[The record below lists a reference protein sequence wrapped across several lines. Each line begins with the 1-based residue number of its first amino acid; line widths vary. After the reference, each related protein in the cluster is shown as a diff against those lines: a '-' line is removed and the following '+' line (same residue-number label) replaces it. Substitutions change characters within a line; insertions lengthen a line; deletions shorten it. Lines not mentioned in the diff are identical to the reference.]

1 MGKQANGDQELDQKE
16 RRMYYKPDWQ
26 QAKKR
31 IEAFWQNEVI
41 DRCCIAVLA
50 PREHAAVPAYLEQQY
65 GPLLYGLDRI
75 ADDDQEGIERWWTDP
90 EERYKRY
97 TLWFENTY
105 FGGEAVPAI
114 DINWGAMAMA
124 GFYGSPPIFTK
135 KTVWYPPV
143 IEDWDKWEWR
153 FDRSANK
160 LWKQTLAVTSYL
172 VERSEG
178 RYFVGYPEIG
188 SAGDLLA
195 LMRGTDKLCTDLVD
209 HPDAV
214 KRGIQVL
221 TDTWV
226 ELHEQFFQMTHPA
239 NDGGA
244 VLAWMMLWAPGRI
257 AQVACDFSGV
267 ISSKMFREF
276 FCGEIERQSGWNEF
290 GTYHLDGREALRA
303 HLSSLMD
310 IPAIQNI
317 EWTPGV
323 GSPVTYSPE
332 YIPFYKKIQQAGKRL
347 YLLAQ
352 PNEVEPLLGELS
364 PKGLFICT
372 HAESIEDAELLLKHA
387 AQSSRRGIAWGPSR

>member
-1 MGKQANGDQELDQKE
+1 
-16 RRMYYKPDWQ
+16 
-26 QAKKR
+26 
-31 IEAFWQNEVI
+31 
-41 DRCCIAVLA
+41 
-50 PREHAAVPAYLEQQY
+50 
-65 GPLLYGLDRI
+65 
-75 ADDDQEGIERWWTDP
+75 
-90 EERYKRY
+90 
-97 TLWFENTY
+97 
-105 FGGEAVPAI
+105 
-114 DINWGAMAMA
+114 
-124 GFYGSPPIFTK
+124 
-135 KTVWYPPV
+135 
-143 IEDWDKWEWR
+143 
-153 FDRSANK
+153 
-160 LWKQTLAVTSYL
+160 
-172 VERSEG
+172 
-178 RYFVGYPEIG
+178 
-188 SAGDLLA
+188 
-195 LMRGTDKLCTDLVD
+195 MRGTDKLCTDLVD